1 MVSKKKIFKFKHS
14 LTGQYVSEANI
25 DEFFKKTDSGSE
37 KYPGVPRNLTMN
49 GELENLKQVRNYCRY
64 FTEEVSEEDKKR
76 VFVVSNNYEPLTFYF
91 DAPYLKCS
99 KTHKYVCCTQ
109 LKIESGGGSYM
120 FLSYSKNCAIEF
132 SDISSGFLTYS
143 KSLVYTGRGLPD
155 FMLTPEN
162 LKIYTNCIY
171 RAGNIVVNYN
181 ISENI
186 NMMAAYHS
194 TNYRPR
200 YGLIQEFITDNNN
213 QDVFIIPENHDHKAL
228 KMSLDQAVK
237 AHGHAAYTISKAL
250 YNTHGEKQ
258 WIEHAKME
266 MENRRKQG

>member
-25 DEFFKKTDSGSE
+25 AEFFKKTDTGSE
-37 KYPGVPRNLTMN
+37 KYPGVTKNLACH
-49 GELENLKQVRNYCRY
+49 GKLENLKQFRNYCNY
-64 FTEEVSEEDKKR
+64 FTEEVSEEDKKK
-76 VFVVSNNYEPLTFYF
+76 VFVVSNKYEPLTFYF
-91 DAPYLKCS
+91 DKPYLKCS

-109 LKIESGGGSYM
+109 LKLECGGGSYM

-162 LKIYTNCIY
+162 IKISTNCIY

-181 ISENI
+181 ISEDT

-194 TNYRPR
+194 TNYRPK
-200 YGLIQEFITDNNN
+200 YGLIQEFITDDNNKEIF
-213 QDVFIIPENHDHKAL
+213 VVPENHDHKAL
-228 KMSLDQAVK
+228 KMPLEQAVK
-237 AHGHAAYTISKAL
+237 AHGDTSYFISKIF
-250 YNTHGEKQ
+250 YNHYGEKQ